1 VCSRTGGR
9 EEEGGTEDWLLQ
21 ADLVQSLRVRMDAL
35 FVSLGLGEE
44 VMAEMGVTGHAES
57 IESLAGV
64 DSSSVG
70 SKPLCG
76 AYALYYDLPCAAAS
90 HPFAV
95 GFPPTGPVGQGWEQ
109 QRRAAMR
116 ELPALRARAPHAAL
130 SDLLRGLGS
139 AARWRDGQ
147 EW

>member
-1 VCSRTGGR
+1 MCSRTGGR
-9 EEEGGTEDWLLQ
+9 EEEGGAEDWLLQ

-35 FVSLGLGEE
+35 FFSLGLGEE
-44 VMAEMGVTGHAES
+44 VIAERGVRGHASS
-57 IESLAGV
+57 IESRAGV

-70 SKPLCG
+70 SKPFCG
-76 AYALYYDLPCAAAS
+76 AYAIYYDLPCAAAS
-90 HPFAV
+90 HPPAV
-95 GFPPTGPVGQGWEQ
+95 EFPRTGPVGQGWEQ